1 MLTLD
6 SLRNTLPQTGRIVW
20 LGARP
25 ARKEAMAV
33 TDSLALDT
41 AQGIVGDRYA
51 GRSGERH
58 VTLIQ
63 AEHLAMLPGLLTSG
77 AEPVPQQT
85 ATIDPAVVRRNVVV
99 RGINLL
105 ALIEQTVQVGS
116 ARLEITGRCHPCS
129 RMEKV
134 LGPGGYNAMR
144 GHGGITA
151 RVLEAGVIRIGDRL
165 LLDKS

>member
-20 LGARP
+20 LAARP
-25 ARKEAMAV
+25 ARGEAMAMA
-33 TDSLALDT
+33 DSLALDT
-41 AQGIVGDRYA
+41 TRGIIGDRYA
-51 GRSGERH
+51 GRTGARH

-63 AEHLAMLPGLLTSG
+63 AEHLEILAGLLTSG
-77 AEPVPQQT
+77 TEPTPQGP
-85 ATIDPAVVRRNVVV
+85 APIDPAIVRRNVVV
-99 RGINLL
+99 AGINLL
-105 ALIEQTVQVGS
+105 ALIEQTVTLGAV
-116 ARLEITGRCHPCS
+116 RLEITGRCHPCS

-151 RVLEAGVIRIGDRL
+151 RVLDDGIIRIGDRL
-165 LLDKS
+165 TLNES